1 MVVLASYAPSL
12 INFRGPLLEEMVRRG
27 WRVTAVAPDMDHVV
41 VEDLL
46 RMGVAAQPVK
56 LARTGLNLFTDLAY
70 CGAIRRLL
78 KRLGP
83 DVLLAY
89 TAKPVIWG
97 AIAARLAG
105 LQRTV
110 AMITGLGYAFTT
122 PDRPSLKLAL
132 VRNVAS
138 LMYRIAL
145 GLCDRVLFQNP
156 DDRAKFMELG
166 LVGCDRSEV
175 TAGSGI
181 DLERFR
187 PAPPPGGPSFLMIAR
202 LLGAKGVRQYAAA
215 AVALKRR
222 RPEVEVRLAGWI
234 DPGPDAVSQD
244 ELDGWIDQGLTYLG
258 RLEDVRHALTE
269 TAVYVLPSYREGT
282 PRSVLEAMAMGRA
295 VITTDAPGCRET
307 VQDGVN
313 GFLVRPRDVGSLVE
327 AMERFI
333 LDPTLA
339 ATMGARSLELARRK
353 YDVRKVNDQVIAA
366 LSASASPGD
375 LPPLVPRSL

>member
-1 MVVLASYAPSL
+1 MAVDGGHVVVLASYAPSL

-27 WRVTAVAPDMDHVV
+27 WRVTAVAPDMDDAV
-41 VEDLL
+41 VEALA
-46 RMGVAAQPVK
+46 RMGVAAEPVV
-56 LARTGLNLFTDLAY
+56 LARTGLNPLADLTY
-70 CGAIRRLL
+70 CGAMWGLL
-78 KRLGP
+78 KQLGP

-89 TAKPVIWG
+89 TAKPVVWG

-105 LQRTV
+105 VRRTV
-110 AMITGLGYAFTT
+110 AMITGLGYAFTL
-122 PDRPSLKLAL
+122 PDRPSLKHAM
-132 VRNVAS
+132 VRRGAS
-138 LMYRIAL
+138 LMYRL
-145 GLCDRVLFQNP
+145 GLSLCDWVLFQNP
-156 DDRAKFMELG
+156 DDRVQFVELG
-166 LVGCDRSEV
+166 LVRPDRSEV

-282 PRSVLEAMAMGRA
+282 PRSVLEALAMGRA

-313 GFLVRPRDVGSLVE
+313 GFLVQPRDVGSLVE

-339 ATMGARSLELARRK
+339 ATMGARSLELAQRK
-353 YDVRKVNDQVIAA
+353 YDVRGVNDQVIAA
-366 LSASASPGD
+366 LSPGD
-375 LPPLVPRSL
+375 SRDAKE